1 MLGEEDKSKLIID
14 FISNQ
19 NLKFEV
25 EDKSKLI
32 INFISNQKFKKLQ
45 IFKKIYIKDKRISMH
60 NFTLN
65 SFNLPRA
72 FFTLGYGA

>member
-19 NLKFEV
+19 NLKFEL

-45 IFKKIYIKDKRISMH
+45 IFKKIKGYQCII
-60 NFTLN
+60 
-65 SFNLPRA
+65 LP
-72 FFTLGYGA
+72 

>member
-25 EDKSKLI
+25 EDKSNLI

-45 IFKKIYIKDKRISMH
+45 IFKKIYI
-60 NFTLN
+60 
-65 SFNLPRA
+65 
-72 FFTLGYGA
+72 